1 MFVSLCLSTSF
12 LLGTGMTPRP
22 TFAQSGNQSDITGVD
37 LVETGINVISPT
49 DTQTPEE
56 QTPEEQTSEDQET
69 PEGTAQTITPSDVD
83 RPVLEQRLT
92 ESTTPPTV
100 VFSLQSQALTTNYTP
115 LLQTLG
121 IQLRGTDPSPRIIAR
136 QLSNLANLTGNNA
149 HYIQIFGTQTQ
160 QFVTTR
166 IGPSVP
172 NQSLTGPLTVAQSA
186 VNPLKVSG
194 LSKSLPHL
202 AQSNEAPTPE
212 EALVSRYITPPL
224 PEGRIAQLVA
234 QLVQQIH
241 NDGTL
246 NQLIGQRLY
255 DLLIKPLEADLEAA
269 GADTLVIALDADLLG
284 LPIAA
289 LNDGNQFLV
298 DKYAVAVVPSFGL
311 SDIGFTDIRQ
321 RSLLAMGSQT
331 FTDQAPLPAVPLEI
345 KTLLQ
350 TFAGRSL
357 LNESFT
363 VDKFIQAFKEM
374 SQQGDRP
381 GIIHLATHGEF
392 MPQDYRKS
400 YIRFGDQPVSL
411 VNFRSLVTNLGWDL
425 AETAPELLVLSA
437 CRTAV
442 GDPIAEL
449 GFGGLAVA
457 SGAKAALASL
467 WYVSD
472 VGTLALMEEF
482 YSALKVNG
490 LKSLALQQ
498 AQQHLRQGE
507 TRLESG
513 KLRFADG
520 RLLDL
525 PPDLAKLPDQDFRE
539 PYYWAAF
546 TLIGNWN

>member
-1 MFVSLCLSTSF
+1 M
-12 LLGTGMTPRP
+12 
-22 TFAQSGNQSDITGVD
+22 
-37 LVETGINVISPT
+37 
-49 DTQTPEE
+49 
-56 QTPEEQTSEDQET
+56 
-69 PEGTAQTITPSDVD
+69 
-83 RPVLEQRLT
+83 
-92 ESTTPPTV
+92 
-100 VFSLQSQALTTNYTP
+100 TNYSP

-121 IQLRGTDPSPRIIAR
+121 IQPNGRDPSPRIIFR
-136 QLSNLANLTGNNA
+136 QLTNLANLTGNNA
-149 HYIQIFGTQTQ
+149 HYVQIFGTQTQ

-166 IGPSVP
+166 IGGSDP
-172 NQSLTGPLTVAQSA
+172 NQSSTRALTVAQSA
-186 VNPLKVSG
+186 LSPLKVSG
-194 LSKSLPHL
+194 AAKSLPRL
-202 AQSNEAPTPE
+202 AQSNQAPTPG
-212 EALVSRYITPPL
+212 EAVSRYITSPL
-224 PEGRIAQLVA
+224 AEGRTA
-234 QLVQQIH
+234 QLVQDFRQQIQ
-241 NDGTL
+241 NEGNLT
-246 NQLIGQRLY
+246 QLIGRRLY
-255 DLLIKPLEADLEAA
+255 DLLIKPMEADLEAA
-269 GADTLVIALDADLLG
+269 GADTLVIALDTDLLG

-289 LNDGNQFLV
+289 LNDGEQFLV

-321 RSLLAMGSQT
+321 QSILAMGSQT
-331 FTDQAPLPAVPLEI
+331 FTDQAPLPGVPVEI
-345 KTLLQ
+345 KNLLQ

-363 VDKFIQAFKEM
+363 VDNFIQAFQEM

-381 GIIHLATHGEF
+381 SIIHLATHGEF

-411 VNFRSLVTNLGWDL
+411 VDFRSIATELGWDL
-425 AETAPELLVLSA
+425 PETAPELLVLSA

-472 VGTLALMEEF
+472 LGTLALMQEF

-490 LKSLALQQ
+490 IKSIALQQ
-498 AQQHLRQGE
+498 AQQHLRQGQ
-507 TRLESG
+507 TRMESG
-513 KLRFADG
+513 KLRLSDG
-520 RLLDL
+520 TVVNL

>member
-1 MFVSLCLSTSF
+1 VLSLCLFTS
-12 LLGTGMTPRP
+12 LLLTTGTVPRP
-22 TFAQSGNQSDITGVD
+22 TLAQSGNQSDITGVD
-37 LVETGINVISPT
+37 LVETGTNIIPST
-49 DTQTPEE
+49 DTTDTEASGE
-56 QTPEEQTSEDQET
+56 QPSET
-69 PEGTAQTITPSDVD
+69 PTQITSSDVD
-83 RPVLEQRLT
+83 RPALEQRL
-92 ESTTPPTV
+92 SADTTPTPL

-121 IQLRGTDPSPRIIAR
+121 IQLNGNDPSPRIIAQ

-149 HYIQIFGTQTQ
+149 HYVQIFGTQTQ

-172 NQSLTGPLTVAQSA
+172 SQSSRGALTVSQSA
-186 VNPLKVSG
+186 VNSQKVSG
-194 LSKSLPHL
+194 ASKSLPRL
-202 AQSNEAPTPE
+202 AQSNETPTPE

-234 QLVQQIH
+234 QLAQQIH

-246 NQLIGQRLY
+246 NKLIGQRLY
-255 DLLIKPLEADLEAA
+255 DLLIKPMEADLEAA
-269 GADTLVIALDADLLG
+269 GADTLVIALDTNLLG

-289 LNDGNQFLV
+289 LNDGEQFLV

-321 RSLLAMGSQT
+321 QSILAMGSQT
-331 FTDQAPLPAVPLEI
+331 FTDQAPLPGVPVEI
-345 KTLLQ
+345 KNLLQ

-363 VDKFIQAFKEM
+363 VDNFIQAFQEM

-381 GIIHLATHGEF
+381 SIIHLATHGEF

-400 YIRFGDQPVSL
+400 YIRFGDQPVAL
-411 VNFRSLVTNLGWDL
+411 VDFRSIATELGWDL
-425 AETAPELLVLSA
+425 PETAPELLVLSA

-457 SGAKAALASL
+457 SGAKSALASL

-472 VGTLALMEEF
+472 VGTLALMREF
-482 YSALKVNG
+482 YTALKVNG
-490 LKSLALQQ
+490 LKSIALQQ
-498 AQQHLRQGE
+498 AQQRLRRGE

-513 KLRFADG
+513 KLRLSDG
-520 RLLDL
+520 TVVNL
-525 PPDLAKLPDQDFRE
+525 PPDLAKLPAQDFRE